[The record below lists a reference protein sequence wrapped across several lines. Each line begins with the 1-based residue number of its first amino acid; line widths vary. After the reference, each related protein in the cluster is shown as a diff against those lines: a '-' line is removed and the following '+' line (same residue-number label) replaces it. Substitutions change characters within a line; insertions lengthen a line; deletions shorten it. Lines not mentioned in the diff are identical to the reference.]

1 VVNQQRGR
9 RKRPTPQFG
18 HAKYTTMEE
27 ISTGQEVLVGT
38 FFLSGHPI
46 VILFDSGTSHEF
58 MSSVHA
64 EKAKLSLVT
73 SRMPYVI
80 STPGD
85 RVDADRL
92 VRRAPL
98 DLAR

>member
-1 VVNQQRGR
+1 
-9 RKRPTPQFG
+9 
-18 HAKYTTMEE
+18 
-27 ISTGQEVLVGT
+27 
-38 FFLSGHPI
+38 
-46 VILFDSGTSHEF
+46 
-58 MSSVHA
+58 MSSVCA

-80 STPGD
+80 STSGG

-98 DLAR
+98 DLAGEYLNLASLY